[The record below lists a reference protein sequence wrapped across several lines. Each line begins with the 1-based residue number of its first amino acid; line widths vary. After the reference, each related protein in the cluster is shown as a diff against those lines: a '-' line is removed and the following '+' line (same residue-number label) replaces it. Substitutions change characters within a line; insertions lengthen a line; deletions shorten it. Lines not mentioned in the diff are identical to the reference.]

1 MAPGPAHEP
10 YVGEA
15 SSAVRVSIVIP
26 SHSRAD
32 LLRLC
37 LRSVLRNAT
46 RRTEVIVVDDGSR
59 DAAISR
65 VAGEFSGV
73 TVLRLDRP
81 LGFAVAA
88 NRGISAANGEVIQ
101 LLNDDTEVELG
112 WVEAAAARFTDPT
125 VGAVA
130 PLVLRGP
137 PVPGVPVIDS
147 AGDEYDRG
155 GFARKRGHGQPLTDR
170 YREPCEVFG
179 ASASSAFYRAD
190 VLRAVG
196 GFPESFGAYF
206 EDVDLA
212 WRIRRAGFRCV
223 YEPGSV
229 VWHRVG
235 SSYRRRRALLEQQS
249 LNEERVYWRNVP
261 GVWWTLP
268 RHLAV
273 LAGKALR
280 RVREGALVPWAVGR
294 LRAFAEVPGLLRG
307 RVRSWDPVPS
317 ARPILTAPAAPTAG
331 AAPGQ
336 NWPNR
341 RLNSPLSRPST
352 SPSPSKSKYHR

>member
-1 MAPGPAHEP
+1 MAPGPAHDP
-10 YVGEA
+10 FGSEA
-15 SSAVRVSIVIP
+15 SAAVRVSVVIP

-37 LRSVLRNAT
+37 LRSVVRNT
-46 RRTEVIVVDDGSR
+46 THRIQLIVVDDGSP
-59 DAAISR
+59 DAAVSR
-65 VAGEFSGV
+65 AAGEFPGV
-73 TVLRLDRP
+73 TVLRNDRP

-88 NRGISAANGEVIQ
+88 NRGIRAADGDVVQ
-101 LLNDDTEVELG
+101 LLNDDTEVEPG
-112 WVEAAAARFTDPT
+112 WVEAAVARFADPT

-137 PVPGVPVIDS
+137 PGTGVPVIDS

-155 GFARKRGHGQPLTDR
+155 GFARKRGHGRPLAER
-170 YREPCEVFG
+170 YRQPCEVFG

-223 YEPGSV
+223 YEPRAV

-235 SSYRRRRALLEQQS
+235 SSYRKRRALVERQS

-261 GVWWTLP
+261 GVWRVLP

-280 RVREGALVPWAVGR
+280 RVREGTLVPWAVGR
-294 LRAFAEVPGLLRG
+294 LRAFAEVPSTLRG
-307 RVRSWDPVPS
+307 RPVPGHRPAACGDGGPPSGRGGRQPATSSRPVSSHSSVPS
-317 ARPILTAPAAPTAG
+317 ALA
-331 AAPGQ
+331 
-336 NWPNR
+336 
-341 RLNSPLSRPST
+341 
-352 SPSPSKSKYHR
+352 SPSAGS